1 MRQQTIPAKLGTVAR
16 RGAAALALLGTLMY
30 TSGCDLQVDN
40 PGAIGDADLDRPDA
54 IPAVVNGA
62 MGAFG
67 NATTVPGG
75 GGIYLSG
82 AILTDEL
89 VHVGSWQPVIAL
101 NEGRSINTEPENQSR
116 WGFASRAR
124 WMAEDAIRRV
134 ERILDNPESNPRYLD
149 AHLYAGFS
157 NRMMGDSFCDAVID
171 GGPME
176 PYTVFHTRAVEFLTR
191 TIQLAQQQD
200 NGTVLN
206 AAYGARA
213 QARVMLGDWSG
224 AVEDAGRVPTG
235 FVYAQVHS
243 DNSGAENNGIFNWA
257 GRGDNGNQVS
267 VWGTPFA
274 EWGVEVNDF
283 VESEGDPRVPYEV
296 VTATNDD
303 GEVYVRTG
311 GDNRR
316 PLWFSRKY
324 GSAASPIPIVKGTEM
339 RFIEAEALLLDSQV
353 QPAVDKINEVRR
365 LHGLDDVS
373 AGSLAE
379 ARELLMKEKGIEL
392 WLEGRRLPDIR
403 RWNQDNGWAV
413 PFNVVRAPASGQPAS
428 ADPRVSVLDVERM
441 CLEVSSNEIESNP
454 NI

>member
-1 MRQQTIPAKLGTVAR
+1 
-16 RGAAALALLGTLMY
+16 MY
-30 TSGCDLQVDN
+30 TGGCDLQVDN
-40 PGAIGDADLDRPDA
+40 PGAIQDVDLDRPDA

-67 NATTVPGG
+67 NATTIPGG
-75 GGIYLSG
+75 GGVYLSG

-101 NEGRSINTEPENQSR
+101 NEGRSLNTEPENQSR

-124 WMAEDAIRRV
+124 WMAEDAIRRI
-134 ERILDNPESNPRYLD
+134 ERILDTPTTNARYLD
-149 AHLYAGFS
+149 AHLYAGFA
-157 NRMMGDSFCDAVID
+157 NRMMGDNFCDAVID

-176 PYTVFHTRAVEFLTR
+176 PYTAFHSRAVEFLTE

-224 AVEDAGRVPTG
+224 AVQDAGRVATS
-235 FVYAQVHS
+235 FEYSQVYS
-243 DNSGAENNGIFNWA
+243 ENSGAENNGIYNWA

-274 EWGVEVNDF
+274 DWGDEVNDN
-283 VESEGDPRVPYEV
+283 VESEGDPRVRYEV
-296 VTATNDD
+296 MFANNGNVQ
-303 GEVYVRTG
+303 TG

-316 PLWFSRKY
+316 PLWFARKY
-324 GSAASPIPIVKGTEM
+324 GSAAAPIPIVKGTEM
-339 RFIEAEALLLDSQV
+339 RFIEAEALLLDGQW
-353 QPAVDKINEVRR
+353 QAAVDKINEVRAYR
-365 LHGLDDVS
+365 ELDNVS
-373 AGSLAE
+373 AASEIG

-392 WLEGRRLPDIR
+392 WLEGRRLADIR
-403 RWNQDNGWAV
+403 RWSDDNGWDV
-413 PFNVVRAPASGQPAS
+413 PFNVVRAPALGEPAS
-428 ADPRVSVLDVERM
+428 ADQRVSVLAVERM